1 MPLLACPNCGGPLP
15 RHARW
20 TAVAC
25 SYCGASVTPGPA
37 TVSRKS
43 YRRAW
48 SDAESELSRSPTDVT
63 VAGKRWRQLTFLAHG
78 EISDVFLA
86 TRARRL
92 TERAVVKLLRDPAD
106 SDLFAREWD
115 TLSALHASDVRGAPH
130 FSPLAPAPIARG
142 DARGPDNSSHAAM
155 VVRLQPGF
163 AANLDD
169 VRSAFPAGLDLRHAV
184 WMWRRLLELLG
195 WVHRSGWVHGAILP
209 QHVLLDA
216 ANHGATLVGWS
227 CAAHVGDR
235 LPALCAAR
243 ESFYPAAERSGD
255 PAGRTTD
262 LVMAARCIAFAIGS
276 DAAAA
281 GAADALPANV
291 PAPLREVLSASLSG
305 AAPDDAWRLNDVV
318 AAAAER
324 AFGPPSF
331 VPFAISPRARA

>member
-1 MPLLACPNCGGPLP
+1 MPLLSCPNCGGPLP

-20 TAVAC
+20 TAVSC

-43 YRRAW
+43 YQRAW
-48 SDAESELSRSPTDVT
+48 TDAESELSRSPTDVT
-63 VAGKRWRQLTFLAHG
+63 VAGTRWRQLTFLGHG
-78 EISDVFLA
+78 ELSDVFLV

-92 TERAVVKLLRDPAD
+92 TERAVLKLLRDPAD

-115 TLSALHASDVRGAPH
+115 TLSALHTSDARGAPH
-130 FSPLAPAPIARG
+130 FSRLVPAP
-142 DARGPDNSSHAAM
+142 
-155 VVRLQPGF
+155 VVRGAAGGLGDPSRAASVQSLPPGF

-169 VRSAFPAGLDLRHAV
+169 VRAAFPSGVDPRHAI

-195 WVHRSGWVHGAILP
+195 WVHRSGWVHGAVLP

-216 ANHGATLVGWS
+216 AGHGATLVGWS
-227 CAAHVGDR
+227 CAARVGDP
-235 LPALCAAR
+235 LPALCATR
-243 ESFYPAAERSGD
+243 EAFYPAAERSGH
-255 PAGRTTD
+255 PAGPTTD
-262 LVMAARCIAFAIGS
+262 LVMAARCVAFVAGS

-281 GAADALPANV
+281 GAADALPTDLADS
-291 PAPLREVLSASLSG
+291 LREVLSASLSG
-305 AAPDDAWRLNDVV
+305 ATPDDAWLLNGAV

-331 VPFAISPRARA
+331 VPFAIPPRAGA